1 MPTALTLLK
10 ACVLSDVLL
19 FINFLANGC
28 WETIPYYLPK
38 FHMLLIS

>member
-1 MPTALTLLK
+1 MPTALTSLK
-10 ACVLSDVLL
+10 ACVLSDVL